1 MDSEGGKR
9 MFGLGMPELILILV
23 IALVIFGAKNLPDIG
38 KSLGKTVRELRNGT
52 SGEPEKTDTEKNN
65 AVSSGKNDEAKK

>member
-1 MDSEGGKR
+1 

-38 KSLGKTVRELRNGT
+38 KSLGKTVRELRSAT
-52 SGEPEKTDTEKNN
+52 SGEPEKTDTEKHNT
-65 AVSSGKNDEAKK
+65 ASSGKNDEAQK